1 MNTIVCIKSV
11 PGIITNVSISEAG
24 DRVEPVVRSLYM
36 NETDEY
42 ALEEALVLRK
52 ENGGEVTAITVGPS
66 SSEKMLYDAVAKGAD
81 RAVRIDVASDDPEI
95 TSLVLAEA
103 IRRSNFHLVLTG
115 LESSDNLAAQVGVSV
130 AERLGIPFIFAVTKV
145 EMTCACK
152 VARVTRELGGGDQ
165 EVLEVFLPALLA
177 IDTGIQTLSYV
188 PFAKLF
194 QARRRGVD
202 SIAATDLGIG
212 KAELQKTAKWKF
224 VEVLEPKRERR
235 AEVIQGNPKEIAPK
249 IIAKIRE
256 AL

>member
-11 PGIITNVSISEAG
+11 PGIITNVGISEAG
-24 DRVEPVVRSLYM
+24 DRVEPVVRSPYM

-202 SIAATDLGIG
+202 SITATDLGID
-212 KAELQKTAKWKF
+212 KAGLHKTAKWKF
-224 VEVLEPKRERR
+224 VELLEPKRELR